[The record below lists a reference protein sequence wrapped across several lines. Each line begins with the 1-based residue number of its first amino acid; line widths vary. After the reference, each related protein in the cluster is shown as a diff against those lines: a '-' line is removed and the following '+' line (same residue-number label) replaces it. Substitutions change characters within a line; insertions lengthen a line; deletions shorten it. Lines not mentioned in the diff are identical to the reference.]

1 MFTFIKGQ
9 IAMFFLLY
17 EFCFWYPYPEKA
29 SYFHF
34 DCKFSSAE
42 GYLISAVVFSRED
55 KFKESE
61 RLGWVTM
68 TASSSTMENASHMV
82 CTFSYWKD
90 WYLKAW
96 IPNIISIYFLWA
108 LDINPFNRKKVYT
121 ICVEIIH
128 HNILFLCF
136 FVSLFILALQCAA

>member
-1 MFTFIKGQ
+1 
-9 IAMFFLLY
+9 MFFLLY

-42 GYLISAVVFSRED
+42 GYLISAVNCFQD

-82 CTFSYWKD
+82 CTFFLLKRLISQSMDPQYYI
-90 WYLKAW
+90 YLFSMGFK
-96 IPNIISIYFLWA
+96 ISILSM
-108 LDINPFNRKKVYT
+108 RKSV
-121 ICVEIIH
+121 H
-128 HNILFLCF
+128 HMCRNNSSINILFLCF
-136 FVSLFILALQCAA
+136 FGFFVCFGHTVQHS